1 MFSDVKCQ
9 LPGPNSKK
17 FIEKSQIYEPGGTSQ
32 HAPIVWDSANGVL
45 IKDVDG
51 NTYIDFTSGVLVTN
65 VGHCHP
71 KLVDAVQKAA
81 AKLMNC
87 YNFPTPERVTLAQ
100 RLVEI
105 TPENLDVAFMVTTG
119 SDATEAAIRA
129 AKRYTGCYEILSFY
143 GGFHGRTGGAMS
155 VAGTTGTKKK
165 YGPVMP
171 GSIQAPYAYCYR
183 CPFKAKPETCDF
195 LCVDFLDRVIEA
207 QSTGDL
213 AALIVEPYQGSSG
226 FIVPPDGY
234 LTRLQEWAK
243 DKGILFILDEVQASF
258 GRTGK
263 MFALEWE
270 DLRPNLLCMGKGLG
284 SGVPAAAMMAES
296 RIMKALEA
304 GEMSS
309 TNGGNPLSCA
319 AALAVIDIMEEE
331 KLPENALKVGGY
343 LFERFKNVQK
353 DVDILGDVRGRGLV
367 IGLEF
372 VTDKESKTPSGEIA
386 AEVIRRCCQNGVV
399 MGSVGA
405 YGHILRVAP
414 PLVITMEQAEE
425 AADIIEKV
433 LREF

>member
-1 MFSDVKCQ
+1 MFSNVKCQ

-17 FIEKSQIYEPGGTSQ
+17 FLDESVLYEASPTSQ
-32 HAPIVWDSANGVL
+32 QAPIVWDSASGAL

-71 KLVDAVQKAA
+71 KLVDRVQKAV

-87 YNFPTPERVTLAQ
+87 YDFTTPERVTVAK
-100 RLVEI
+100 RLVEVA
-105 TPENLDVAFMVTTG
+105 PENLDVAFMVTTG
-119 SDATEAAIRA
+119 SDATEAAMRI
-129 AKRYTGCYEILSFY
+129 AKRYTGRFEILSFY
-143 GGFHGRTGGAMS
+143 GGFHGRTGAAMS
-155 VAGTTGTKKK
+155 AAGTTGTKKL

-171 GSIQAPYAYCYR
+171 GAIQAPYAYCYR
-183 CPFKAKPETCDF
+183 CPFKCKPETCDF
-195 LCVDFLDRVIEA
+195 LCVDFLDNVIAA
-207 QSTGDL
+207 QSTGSL

-226 FIVPPDGY
+226 FIFPPEGY

-243 DKGILFILDEVQASF
+243 SKDILFILDEVQASF

-270 DLRPNLLCMGKGLG
+270 NLRPNLLCLGKGLG
-284 SGVPAAAMMAES
+284 SGIPAAAVLAES
-296 RIMKALEA
+296 RITKSLAT
-304 GEMSS
+304 GELSS
-309 TNGGNPLSCA
+309 TNGGNPVSCA
-319 AALAVIDIMEEE
+319 AALAVLDIMAEEN
-331 KLPENALKVGGY
+331 LCENALKVGPY
-343 LFERFKNVQK
+343 LLERFKAVQK
-353 DVDILGDVRGRGLV
+353 DVDILGDVRGKGLV

-386 AEVIRRCCQNGVV
+386 AEVIRRCCQNGLVIGRV
-399 MGSVGA
+399 GSH
-405 YGHILRVAP
+405 GHILRVAP

-425 AADIIEKV
+425 AADIMEKV